1 MPRMIVGPDEV
12 RRIAANW
19 RIRSSAFCWR
29 LSFQRLPRVARLVRG
44 RTRPGGLR
52 PTSPRR
58 ADRLHSYRCGDIPN
72 CRSQLCANAHR
83 QLGKVDSTR
92 DAVRAASLHGFNI
105 IGVDGRPF
113 ASFSFETLVEAEA
126 AHKAMQAIV
135 AKAKLITPRAGRR
148 SLPSPDPVDSGAP
161 RRFHLSTSAGPRHLR
176 VAASR

>member
-148 SLPSPDPVDSGAP
+148 SLPSPAPSRFGAHREGFIYQRRPDPDTFA
-161 RRFHLSTSAGPRHLR
+161 
-176 VAASR
+176 